1 MPELRTLASD
11 ILEFLAY
18 YVRLTSEVP
27 ARYAIGAKN
36 GENYHSLGRDKGGRP
51 CHPFSQ
57 SQPSSVQVQK
67 EMISGL
73 PEILCDDR
81 HEDVCTLLLD
91 HISTLDL
98 VPCILE
104 ALSELSLSQKM
115 LGENP

>member
-1 MPELRTLASD
+1 
-11 ILEFLAY
+11 
-18 YVRLTSEVP
+18 
-27 ARYAIGAKN
+27 
-36 GENYHSLGRDKGGRP
+36 
-51 CHPFSQ
+51 
-57 SQPSSVQVQK
+57 
-67 EMISGL
+67 MIAGL